1 MGFVVCAEL
10 LMLRLGFPIWYG
22 YGERVEELI
31 REARKTGFDYLEVSL
46 DYPWPFKGSF
56 QLSKVVKAALSEGL
70 SIAFHAPW
78 RDLRLSSPF
87 EDIRNASLKVFEKV
101 ISEISSYEIDYLV
114 VHLSTDQAADR
125 IEEIREE
132 VLDAAL
138 SSVDSLKGISE
149 NLGLRLVVENVR
161 EDLDM
166 FRKIASRA
174 SRICLDVGHV
184 IISTVRRLGRE
195 RVDEELERWLDAL
208 KDRIE
213 IMHYS
218 GVRFEGK
225 WVRDHQLTDSSDKY
239 LRRIKNKLKEIKP
252 RGFLLEVFEGRGE
265 DEHVRPSH
273 LADAVSFLKKA

>member
-1 MGFVVCAEL
+1 
-10 LMLRLGFPIWYG
+10 MLRLGFPIWYG
-22 YGERVEELI
+22 YGERVEGLI
-31 REARKTGFDYLEVSL
+31 REARKIGFDYLEVSL

-56 QLSKVVKAALSEGL
+56 QLGEVVEAAFSEGL

-87 EDIRNASLKVFEKV
+87 EDVRSASLKIFEKV
-101 ISEISSYEIDYLV
+101 VSEISNYEADYLV

-125 IEEIREE
+125 IEEIRDE

-138 SSVDSLKGISE
+138 SSVDSLKGISKSF
-149 NLGLRLVVENVR
+149 GLRLVVENVR
-161 EDLDM
+161 EDLEM

-184 IISTVRRLGRE
+184 IVSTVRRLGRE
-195 RVDEELERWLDAL
+195 RVDEELERWLEAL
-208 KDRIE
+208 RDKVE
-213 IMHYS
+213 VVHYS
-218 GVRFEGK
+218 GVRFEGR

-239 LRRIKNKLKEIKP
+239 LRRIKNELKEMKP
-252 RGFLLEVFEGRGE
+252 RGLLLEVFEGRGE
-265 DEHVRPSH
+265 DEHARPSH